1 MSSSKKPAMFRLS
14 LLLPVF
20 IGFSFSTVTHADV
33 LSTSVA
39 ADIQEPAG
47 TYDTGAPTLLN
58 LYAKTVL
65 EEGVCLPDEYDGCT
79 FNDVLNDIDPSDDF
93 KPEVKVHITG
103 DGYPDDGLLTNG
115 AIRQRGGF
123 SRAAPQKSFRIKLD
137 KDIPLWRGER
147 RIQLN
152 KSFYDLSRIRNK
164 ITFDLLV
171 DVPNLPSMR
180 TQFVNLTLEDQGV
193 TDNLGVFTQLEY
205 FGKEYLE
212 RRGWDKDS
220 RVYKT
225 EYFFFQESPDYAL
238 DGEGEPVD
246 IDAFEK
252 LIEIKRGDTHNEL
265 ISFIDD
271 VNNPNLNFQTDIF
284 NKYLNQDNYLS
295 WFALNILTDNADTV
309 GKNHYYYNP
318 IDTEKFYLVPWDYD
332 LGWESSTQADDV
344 GPTDR
349 PRWWY
354 SHAYAWPNKLHRRF
368 LQTSGNLAL
377 LKSAV
382 IEFKQKH
389 LTQAKIAAKRDS
401 YYDVIFPTI
410 STSVDWD
417 YIYFFGSDPEKVA
430 QFNQMFE
437 SLSSSVERNFNR
449 FLERENDPMP
459 FYTNTPSI
467 GEDSILFSWEE
478 SESLTGQTISYD
490 LELATTPEFTP
501 GTVVEVITGISQ
513 LSYRLDWGHPAGTY
527 YSRLTARDSAN
538 PQNSWMTS
546 LDSSIQLSNYES
558 AHGVRAL
565 YVNIDGTD
573 PEPPVDGVSNPIVET
588 SIILDGN
595 TTDWNGLVAFPND
608 PNDINNNAQN
618 VIDWKN
624 VKIAHSDDNVY
635 FLYENYGAINTDG
648 STYIPW
654 GWQVYIDSDN
664 NPDTGFK
671 YSAVVG
677 ADYIIEGSYVQ
688 RYSGTGTNWS
698 WDTVGRVSAEMTNNI
713 REFSFPRSWL
723 GSSSGMN
730 LVFQGANVSYGGN
743 TTDLYP
749 DGALT
754 QSATV
759 RSWKYA
765 FGTVTPPTNEAPV
778 ATGQSLSL
786 LENTTVTISLNA
798 TDADQ
803 DSLSLVI
810 TKQPEHGTLTS
821 NPNSLIVSYIPD
833 TNYQGSDSFSFKVND
848 GQVDSNTATVNLEV
862 VPQQTNEGISNPVI
876 AGGIS
881 IDGNDSD
888 WSSLE
893 FFSADPADVSINNS
907 NPIDWLS
914 AGMAHSA
921 DTVYLTYKNAGP
933 VNPGAN
939 SGSSVSWGWQTFID
953 GNRDPQSGYL
963 LNDNIGA
970 EYLVE
975 GRYVYQYAGTNGS
988 WEWIQLGVAQLRYVN
1003 NTVELSFPRNWLSQ
1017 LNNINVAFYGNNTAA
1032 GGSQYDTYPDQ
1043 GALSYSF
1050 GGTGEFGE
1058 QVQVAEA
1065 QRQSSPVSHQ
1075 PVMAATTT
1083 PTDTG
1088 SSTDTPTTTPP
1099 ATSSGSSSS
1108 GGGSFSWMLLFASAL
1123 FIRRR
1128 IGLTV
1133 K

>member
-1 MSSSKKPAMFRLS
+1 MRCSKKTPLFN
-14 LLLPVF
+14 LLLLIPLF
-20 IGFSFSTVTHADV
+20 LGFVFSTSIQADV
-33 LSTSVA
+33 LSTTVA

-58 LYAKTVL
+58 IFAKTVI
-65 EEGVCLPDEYDGCT
+65 EEGVCLPDDYDGCT

-103 DGYPDDGLLTNG
+103 DGYPDDGLLSNA

-137 KDIPLWRGER
+137 KDLPLWRGER

-193 TDNLGVFTQLEY
+193 TSNLGVFTQLEY

-238 DGEGEPVD
+238 NEAGEPVD

-271 VNNPNLNFQTDIF
+271 VNNSNLNFQTDIF

-295 WFALNILTDNADTV
+295 WFTLNILTDNADTV

-318 IDTEKFYLVPWDYD
+318 INTEKFYLVPWDYD
-332 LGWESSTQADDV
+332 LGWENSTQADDV
-344 GPTDR
+344 SPIDR

-354 SHAYAWPNKLHRRF
+354 SHAYAWPNKLHKRF
-368 LQTSGNLAL
+368 LQTPGNLAL

-389 LTQAKIAAKRDS
+389 LTQEKIAAKRDS
-401 YYDVIFPTI
+401 YYDVIFPAI

-437 SLSSSVERNFNR
+437 SLSSTVERNFSR

-459 FYTNTPSI
+459 FYTNAPLI
-467 GEDSILFSWEE
+467 GADSILFSWEE
-478 SESLTGQTISYD
+478 SESLTGQTINYD
-490 LELATTPEFTP
+490 IELATTPEFTP
-501 GTVVEVITGISQ
+501 GTIVEVITGITE
-513 LSYRLDWGHPAGTY
+513 LSYRLDWTHPIGTY
-527 YSRLTARDSAN
+527 YSRITARDAAN

-546 LDSSIQLSNYES
+546 LDSSIQLDNYES
-558 AHGVRAL
+558 ANGVREL
-565 YVNIDGTD
+565 YVSIDGTN
-573 PEPPVDGVSNPIVET
+573 PEPPVEGISNPILDT
-588 SIILDGN
+588 SVIVDGN
-595 TTDWNGLVAFPND
+595 SSDWNDLVAFPND
-608 PNDINNNAQN
+608 PDDIDNNNQN
-618 VIDWKN
+618 VIDWDK
-624 VKIAHSDDNVY
+624 VSVAHSDNNIY
-635 FLYENYGAINTDG
+635 FLYENHGVINTDG
-648 STYIPW
+648 STFIPW

-664 NPDTGFK
+664 NPDTGFR

-698 WDTVGRVSAEMTNNI
+698 WDTVGRVTAEMTNNI

-723 GSSSGMN
+723 GSSSDMN
-730 LVFQGANVSYGGN
+730 LVFQGVNESYGGS
-743 TTDLYP
+743 TTDFYP
-749 DGALT
+749 DGALS

-759 RSWKYA
+759 RSWKYS
-765 FGTVTPPTNEAPV
+765 FGTITPPVNQAPV
-778 ATGQSLSL
+778 STGQSLSL

-803 DSLSLVI
+803 DPLTLVI
-810 TKQPEHGTLTS
+810 TQQPEQGTLTA
-821 NPNSLIVSYIPD
+821 NANSLIVSYMPNA
-833 TNYQGSDSFSFKVND
+833 NYQGSDSFSFKVND
-848 GQVDSNTATVNLEV
+848 GQLDSNTATVNLEV
-862 VPQQTNEGISNPVI
+862 VPQQPNEGISNSVVI
-876 AGGIS
+876 GGIS

-893 FFSADPADVSINNS
+893 FFSADPADITTNGA

-914 AGMAHSA
+914 AGMAHSTE
-921 DTVYLTYKNAGP
+921 TVYLTYKNAGP
-933 VNPGAN
+933 VNPN
-939 SGSSVSWGWQTFID
+939 SNTGSSVSWGWQTFID
-953 GNRDPQSGYL
+953 SDSDPLSGYS
-963 LNDNIGA
+963 LNDNVGA

-988 WEWIQLGVAQLRYVN
+988 WEWIQLGVAELRYVGN
-1003 NTVELSFPRNWLSQ
+1003 IVELSFPRNWLSQ
-1017 LNNINVAFYGNNTAA
+1017 LNNINLAFYGNNTAT
-1032 GGSQYDTYPDQ
+1032 GGNQYDNYPDQ
-1043 GALSYSF
+1043 GAFSYSF
-1050 GGTGEFGE
+1050 GGTGEFGQ

-1075 PVMAATTT
+1075 PVAQQTSTPTPTTTT
-1083 PTDTG
+1083 PT
-1088 SSTDTPTTTPP
+1088 TTT
-1099 ATSSGSSSS
+1099 TSTGSS
-1108 GGGSFSWMLLFASAL
+1108 GGGSFSWLLLFTSAL
-1123 FIRRR
+1123 LIRRR
-1128 IGLTV
+1128 FVFAT